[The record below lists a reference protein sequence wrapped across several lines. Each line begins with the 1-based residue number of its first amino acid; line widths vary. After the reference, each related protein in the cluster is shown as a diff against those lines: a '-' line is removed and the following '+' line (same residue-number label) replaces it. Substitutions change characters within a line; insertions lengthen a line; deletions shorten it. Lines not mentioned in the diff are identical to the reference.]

1 MKYCLTLMSKK
12 MDIQARKL
20 HFVQEFLRVA
30 DEELVGKLEKLLR
43 TERKKKLDQDLLP
56 IMLKEFNEII
66 DKSED
71 DFTNGRETEAQN
83 LLDQIDSWK

>member
-1 MKYCLTLMSKK
+1 

-30 DEELVGKLEKLLR
+30 DEELVGKLERLLR
-43 TERKKKLDQDLLP
+43 TERKKKLDKDLLP
-56 IMLKEFNEII
+56 ITLKEFNEII

-71 DFTNGRETEAQN
+71 DFTNGRETEARN
-83 LLDQIDSWK
+83 LLNQIDSWK

>member
-1 MKYCLTLMSKK
+1 

-30 DEELVGKLEKLLR
+30 DEELVGKLEKLLQ
-43 TERKKKLDQDLLP
+43 TERKRKLEKDILP
-56 IMLKEFNEII
+56 LTLKEFNEII

-71 DFTNGRETEAQN
+71 DFTKGRETEARN
-83 LLDQIDSWK
+83 LLNQIDSWK

>member
-56 IMLKEFNEII
+56 ITLKEFNEII

-71 DFTNGRETEAQN
+71 DFTNGRETEARN

>member
-1 MKYCLTLMSKK
+1 

-30 DEELVGKLEKLLR
+30 DEELVGKLERLLR
-43 TERKKKLDQDLLP
+43 TERKKKLDKNLLP
-56 IMLKEFNEII
+56 ITLKEFNEII

-71 DFTNGRETEAQN
+71 DFTNGRETEARN
-83 LLDQIDSWK
+83 LLNQIDSWK

>member
-1 MKYCLTLMSKK
+1 

-30 DEELVGKLEKLLR
+30 DEELVGKLEKLLQ
-43 TERKKKLDQDLLP
+43 TERKRKLEKDILP
-56 IMLKEFNEII
+56 LTLKEFNEII

-71 DFTNGRETEAQN
+71 DYTKGRETETRN
-83 LLDQIDSWK
+83 LFNQIDSWK